1 MFCLRRI
8 ARDDQMP
15 ADVVKL
21 ADEQDLEALRQISL
35 LLDRENQ
42 RLIAKNVELTAEL
55 ARLRGVADVQQL
67 TFTVR
72 HDLHQARTE
81 IFQREPDAPTAPVR
95 RAQSGHGPRPQ
106 PTLPLVEI
114 RHDLPADQRE
124 CPACGGAL
132 TEMTGQGEISE
143 RITTVKLTYQVERHV
158 RQKYRCACNGAVV
171 TAPGPVQLIAG
182 GRYAPE
188 FAVGVAVAKY
198 ADHLPLERQ
207 VRMMARDGLR
217 VDSQTLWDQIQA
229 LARHLEP
236 TYEAL
241 GMRALDAPVIN
252 VDETRWP
259 RLGSAS
265 PSAGTVWGVHAPT
278 VSFYRILPGKSADE
292 GRQVLGGYRG
302 TVVVDGFAVYEVL
315 ARDGPGFA
323 LANCWAHTKRKY
335 DEIADQWPI
344 ACAEIRTLIGELYG
358 VERLVPGPFPGDAA
372 AQTLR
377 QDLRRARSRDILDRI
392 WHWATVQVGL
402 PRSDFGKAVRYMLE
416 RWPGLTRFVED
427 PRIPLDN
434 NAAERALRGPVVGR
448 KNHYGSRSL
457 RGTEVAAVFYTL
469 CETARLVGVDPQTYL
484 LRAVYAA
491 IDRPGSVTVPED
503 LFARPL
509 KLSI

>member
-1 MFCLRRI
+1 
-8 ARDDQMP
+8 
-15 ADVVKL
+15 VVKL
-21 ADEQDLEALRQISL
+21 ADEQDVETLRQISV

-42 RLIAKNVELTAEL
+42 RLIAQNLQLTAEL
-55 ARLRGVADVQQL
+55 ARLRGIPEVEQL
-67 TFTVR
+67 TFSLQHNLQHAR
-72 HDLHQARTE
+72 HQIFERPVGTPAGAAVAR
-81 IFQREPDAPTAPVR
+81 RPHP
-95 RAQSGHGPRPQ
+95 GHGPREQ
-106 PTLPLVEI
+106 PALPIVEI
-114 RHDLPADQRE
+114 RHELPADQRQ
-124 CPACGGAL
+124 CPSCGGAL
-132 TEMTGQGEISE
+132 TAMANQAETSE
-143 RITTVKLTYQVERHV
+143 RITSIKVTYQVERHV

-171 TAPGPVQLIAG
+171 TAPGPAQLMPG
-182 GRYAPE
+182 GRYAPA

-207 VRMMARDGLR
+207 VRMMAREGLR

-236 TYEAL
+236 TYDAL
-241 GMRALDAPVIN
+241 SARALAAPVIN

-259 RLGSAS
+259 RLGSSS

-278 VSFYRILPGKSADE
+278 VSFYRILPGKSTEE

-323 LANCWAHTKRKY
+323 LAHCWAHTKRKY
-335 DEIADQWPI
+335 DDIVEHWPV
-344 ACAEIRTLIGELYG
+344 ACAEIRGLIGELYA
-358 VERLVPGPFPGDAA
+358 VERLIPGPFPGDAA

-377 QDLRRARSRDILDRI
+377 LQLRHERSRTILHRI
-392 WHWATVQVGL
+392 WQWATVQVGL

-416 RWPGLTRFVED
+416 RWAGLTRFLDD

-457 RGTEVAAVFYTL
+457 RGTEVAALFYTL
-469 CETARLVGVDPQTYL
+469 CETARLVNVDPYAYL

-491 IDRPGSVTVPED
+491 IDQPGTVTLPED
-503 LFARPL
+503 LIAP
-509 KLSI
+509 STIS